1 MQNRFINKIYKSGMT
16 GVKNTAFGYA
26 TSSALGLTATKTLSL
41 GLALSSGA
49 VGAALFLAPAIALR
63 YIAKNNLGLGS
74 QGMFALD
81 LALALA
87 GAAIGAYCFGLTMVS
102 MVTCMAVGL
111 AVTIVVDW
119 LGDAVYRVLDIY
131 TSAPND
137 EEYSSDYH
145 ERPRGPTLARSLFG
159 SQHDP
164 YFHNALESIDGLS
177 YPVGYR
183 R

>member
-1 MQNRFINKIYKSGMT
+1 MQNRFTNKIYLSGMT
-16 GVKNTAFGYA
+16 GVKNAAFGYA

-63 YIAKNNLGLGS
+63 YIAKNRLASN
-74 QGMFALD
+74 GMFALD

-111 AVTIVVDW
+111 AVTTVMDW
-119 LGDAVYRVLDIY
+119 LADKVYKALDSSEENEEQFSRQYSRV
-131 TSAPND
+131 TS
-137 EEYSSDYH
+137 
-145 ERPRGPTLARSLFG
+145 RPTLAFSLFG
-159 SQHDP
+159 RRNEFNNYEQ
-164 YFHNALESIDGLS
+164 DGLS
-177 YPVGYR
+177 YPVGAYR